1 MSKNSQWN
9 GTSAG
14 SVLQAVQTPLP
25 TVDNGDE
32 QLLHRAKKSTI
43 DILVIHLEKTGSLVR
58 YFIRVTPSPIFS
70 LY

>member
-25 TVDNGDE
+25 TVGNGDE
-32 QLLHRAKKSTI
+32 QLLHRAQEI
-43 DILVIHLEKTGSLVR
+43 ND
-58 YFIRVTPSPIFS
+58 
-70 LY
+70 